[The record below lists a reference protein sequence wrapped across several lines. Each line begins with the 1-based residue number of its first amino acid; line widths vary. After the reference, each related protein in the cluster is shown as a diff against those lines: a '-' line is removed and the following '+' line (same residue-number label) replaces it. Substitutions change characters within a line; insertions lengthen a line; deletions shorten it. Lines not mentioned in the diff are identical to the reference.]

1 MIFKVNIFRYV
12 YLKFYYIYLYI
23 FPSALKLFLKSIK
36 NSWNK
41 YICRIVPLLT
51 GDLLQRVQLKHSA
64 MEKCEN
70 ISIPSVNSVCTEQTY
85 SMDDC
90 NVSKTL
96 FT

>member
-1 MIFKVNIFRYV
+1 M
-12 YLKFYYIYLYI
+12 
-23 FPSALKLFLKSIK
+23 
-36 NSWNK
+36 
-41 YICRIVPLLT
+41 T

-70 ISIPSVNSVCTEQTY
+70 ISIPSVNSVCTEQAY

-90 NVSKTL
+90 NVSQKL